1 MSDKSVCVLFTTSAL
16 SLLIMIYII
25 SVLVSTAYTHCVAL
39 VVLIGKEL
47 KGKVLLVMEK
57 RKGRAEGVG
66 D

>member
-1 MSDKSVCVLFTTSAL
+1 MYVLFTTSAL
-16 SLLIMIYII
+16 SLLIMINII
-25 SVLVSTAYTHCVAL
+25 TVLVGTACTHCIAL

-47 KGKVLLVMEK
+47 KGKVLLVMEE